1 MLNHTYTSVKNANL
15 VDCGK
20 KQHISSQPSP
30 LLKDNF
36 LGEFRTE
43 LDRKKV
49 LANLGIITDVSLEWQ
64 YIKGSIESSDTL
76 TSYIENKTTYKSI
89 LGEYK
94 DKVVSLI
101 KGIQQL
107 ESKINT
113 EDELEQNQNNRLTS
127 LEKNLGQVEKDIT
140 SLQTFLEDVEGI
152 DFKDLQT
159 KLDDITKNIDS
170 ITSLIAISVEDK
182 NALTQKEDGLYV
194 ADLTEEVNKI
204 ADLSLQVQ
212 TISENYIT
220 KSELGTGPYNFVSAS
235 IFEGYT
241 TTVDSAIKSIRSELL
256 NTIKTGSDGNV
267 NKLSVNTIT
276 KSTDENIKI
285 DRALE
290 RTSNV
295 PLDIYGV
302 VKDLSDL
309 YNLNPDICYAGMSVI
324 VSSQSALYILRDPGE
339 EGITEDYI
347 KDSDSWKCPED
358 LVTQAVTIAEYE
370 ELVKLEEISDH
381 IFYYVYEPE
390 AQAAPNPDEY
400 EGGKESDEYKEA
412 YDLWLK
418 YLGNHYMSAVWA
430 EQIEK
435 SLAEKVHKT
444 QLAGI
449 YQELNKTNELIT
461 KITGDKN
468 ELNLSGLNDSIIQN
482 AESIKGLDATTQSI
496 QSGISALDAKFNDYV
511 PISTI
516 YEKDSDKAI
525 FATSAEFTAYVE
537 GQAKSIAT
545 ETLTTGTLTTG
556 ELVLNDT
563 TIKYIDDQLTAGGNV
578 VAFAD
583 NIPNIQTIS
592 ADKFDPN
599 SAEDDVYYFVHDSN
613 VTYVDSNDFESYK
626 QAQQGQLQAISERI
640 GTVQNKS
647 LAELITDLTT
657 RVAALEQALNSYH
670 PTTE

>member
-64 YIKGSIESSDTL
+64 YIKGSIESSATL
-76 TSYIENKTTYKSI
+76 TAYIENKTTYKSI

-101 KGIQQL
+101 NGIQQL
-107 ESKINT
+107 ESMINT
-113 EDELEQNQNNRLTS
+113 EDELEQEQNNRLTS
-127 LEKNLGQVEKDIT
+127 LENNLKNVEKDIT

-152 DFKDLQT
+152 DFKDLQK
-159 KLDDITKNIDS
+159 KLDNITANIES
-170 ITSLIAISVEDK
+170 INSLIAISSEEG
-182 NALTQKEDGLYV
+182 NALTQKSDGLYV
-194 ADLTEEVNKI
+194 ADLSEEVSKI
-204 ADLSLQVQ
+204 ATLSSQVK

-220 KSELGTGPYNFVSAS
+220 KNDLGTGPYDFVPTST
-235 IFEGYT
+235 FDTYT
-241 TTVDSAIKSIRSELL
+241 TTVNSAIKSIQSELG

-276 KSTDENIKI
+276 KSTAGNINI
-285 DRALE
+285 DRSLE

-309 YNLNPDICYAGMSVI
+309 YALNPAICYAGMSVI
-324 VSSQSALYILRDPGE
+324 VSSQSALYILRDPGSE
-339 EGITEDYI
+339 SITEDYI

-370 ELVKLEEISDH
+370 ELVKLGEISDH

-390 AQAAPNPDEY
+390 AQAEPNPDDF
-400 EGGKESDEYKEA
+400 GGKDSAEYKEA

-435 SLAEKVHKT
+435 SLSEKVPKT
-444 QLAGI
+444 QLDAL
-449 YQELNKTNELIT
+449 YDRLDETDKLI
-461 KITGDKN
+461 KNITGDKN
-468 ELNLSGLNDSIIQN
+468 ELNLLDLNNSIIQN
-482 AESIKGLDATTQSI
+482 AESIKGLDATTKSI
-496 QSGISALDAKFNDYV
+496 QSEISALDDKFNDYV
-511 PISTI
+511 PNSAI
-516 YEKDSDKAI
+516 YEQESGKAI
-525 FATSAEFTAYVE
+525 FATSTEFAEYVE
-537 GQAKSIAT
+537 GQAKSIT
-545 ETLTTGTLTTG
+545 TGTLTTETLTTG
-556 ELVLNDT
+556 ELVLNNTD
-563 TIKYIDDQLTAGGNV
+563 IKYIDDQLTAGGNV

-613 VTYVDSNDFESYK
+613 VTYVDSGDFESYK
-626 QAQQGQLQAISERI
+626 QAQQEQLQSINERI
-640 GTVQNKS
+640 GNLQDKS
-647 LAELITDLTT
+647 LAELITALTT
-657 RVAALEQALNSYH
+657 RVAALEQALDLYH

>member
-64 YIKGSIESSDTL
+64 FIKGSIESSDTL

-140 SLQTFLEDVEGI
+140 SLQEFLDSVEGI
-152 DFKDLQT
+152 DFKDLQK
-159 KLDDITKNIDS
+159 KLDNITANIES
-170 ITSLIAISVEDK
+170 INSLIAISSEEG
-182 NALTQKEDGLYV
+182 NALTQKSDGLYV
-194 ADLTEEVNKI
+194 ADLSKEVNKI
-204 ADLSLQVQ
+204 ADLSIQVQ

-220 KSELGTGPYNFVSAS
+220 KSDLGTGPYDFVPTST
-235 IFEGYT
+235 FDTYT
-241 TTVDSAIKSIRSELL
+241 TTVNKAIDSIRSELG

-276 KSTDENIKI
+276 KSTDGNIKI
-285 DRALE
+285 DLGLE

-309 YNLNPDICYAGMSVI
+309 YALNPAICYAGMSVI

-358 LVTQAVTIAEYE
+358 LVTQAVTVTEYE
-370 ELVKLEEISDH
+370 DLVREDSIADH
-381 IFYYVYEPE
+381 IFYYVYEPK
-390 AQAAPNPDEY
+390 AQEEPNPDDF
-400 EGGKESDEYKEA
+400 GGKDSAEYKEA
-412 YDLWLK
+412 HDLWLK

-430 EQIEK
+430 RQIEK
-435 SLAEKVHKT
+435 SLADKAPISMFGNFDVQLDELRELINNTTGPNKEINLTGLNT
-444 QLAGI
+444 QIQTNSTNIAKLEEQDITLAGNI
-449 YQELNKTNELIT
+449 ASLRTSLDDYVKESDIFKDNKYIFASQDAFDAYTTNQQQEIDTQKVTTVEVQLNSTPITIKNSQLEVNNIPVAFTKDIPKIEVMSENDFNPETAKDDTYYYLYDTDESYITTSEFDQYKSTQSALIT
-461 KITGDKN
+461 NINSLIGSSSLPENTTSLTDAIAK
-468 ELNLSGLNDSIIQN
+468 LS
-482 AESIKGLDATTQSI
+482 
-496 QSGISALDAKFNDYV
+496 
-511 PISTI
+511 
-516 YEKDSDKAI
+516 
-525 FATSAEFTAYVE
+525 
-537 GQAKSIAT
+537 
-545 ETLTTGTLTTG
+545 
-556 ELVLNDT
+556 
-563 TIKYIDDQLTAGGNV
+563 DQV
-578 VAFAD
+578 
-583 NIPNIQTIS
+583 
-592 ADKFDPN
+592 K
-599 SAEDDVYYFVHDSN
+599 
-613 VTYVDSNDFESYK
+613 
-626 QAQQGQLQAISERI
+626 QLQAII
-640 GTVQNKS
+640 
-647 LAELITDLTT
+647 
-657 RVAALEQALNSYH
+657 NSSQ
-670 PTTE
+670 

>member
-1 MLNHTYTSVKNANL
+1 M
-15 VDCGK
+15 
-20 KQHISSQPSP
+20 
-30 LLKDNF
+30 
-36 LGEFRTE
+36 
-43 LDRKKV
+43 
-49 LANLGIITDVSLEWQ
+49 
-64 YIKGSIESSDTL
+64 
-76 TSYIENKTTYKSI
+76 
-89 LGEYK
+89 
-94 DKVVSLI
+94 
-101 KGIQQL
+101 
-107 ESKINT
+107 INT
-113 EDELEQNQNNRLTS
+113 EDELEQEQNNRLKY
-127 LEKNLGQVEKDIT
+127 LEENLENVKEDIT

-159 KLDDITKNIDS
+159 KLDDITDK
-170 ITSLIAISVEDK
+170 ITSINSLITISPAEG
-182 NALTQKEDGLYV
+182 NALEQTSQGLYV
-194 ADLTEEVNKI
+194 ADLSEEVNKI

-220 KSELGTGPYNFVSAS
+220 KSELGTGPYNFVSTS

-241 TTVDSAIKSIRSELL
+241 TTVDSTIKSIRSELL

-276 KSTDENIKI
+276 KSTDGNINI
-285 DRALE
+285 DRSLE
-290 RTSNV
+290 RTSNI

-339 EGITEDYI
+339 EGITEEYI
-347 KDSDSWKCPED
+347 KNSDNWKCPED

-370 ELVKLEEISDH
+370 ELVKSGEISDH

-390 AQAAPNPDEY
+390 AQEEPNPDDF
-400 EGGKESDEYKEA
+400 GGKDSVEYKEA

-444 QLAGI
+444 QLDGI

-482 AESIKGLDATTQSI
+482 AESIKVLDATTQSI
-496 QSGISALDAKFNDYV
+496 QSEISALDDKFNDYV

-525 FATSAEFTAYVE
+525 FATSAEFTEYVE
-537 GQAKSIAT
+537 GQAKAVTT
-545 ETLTTGTLTTG
+545 ETLTTETLNTE

-563 TIKYIDDQLTAGGNV
+563 TIKYIDDQLTAGGSV
-578 VAFAD
+578 VAFVD

-613 VTYVDSNDFESYK
+613 VTYVISDDFESYK

-640 GTVQNKS
+640 GTLQNKS

-657 RVAALEQALNSYH
+657 RVEALEQALNSYH

>member
-49 LANLGIITDVSLEWQ
+49 LANLGIITDVSLEWR

-101 KGIQQL
+101 QGIKQL
-107 ESKINT
+107 ESMINT

-159 KLDDITKNIDS
+159 KLDDITDK
-170 ITSLIAISVEDK
+170 ITSINSLITISPAEG
-182 NALTQKEDGLYV
+182 NALEQTSQGLYV
-194 ADLTEEVNKI
+194 ADLSEEVNKI
-204 ADLSLQVQ
+204 ADLSIQVQ

-220 KSELGTGPYNFVSAS
+220 KSELGTGPYNFVPTST
-235 IFEGYT
+235 FDTYT
-241 TTVDSAIKSIRSELL
+241 TTVDSTIKSIRSELL

-276 KSTDENIKI
+276 KSTEGDIEIERSLK
-285 DRALE
+285 
-290 RTSNV
+290 RTSNA

-302 VKDLSDL
+302 VETLQEL
-309 YNLNPDICYAGMSVI
+309 YALDPAICYAGMSVI
-324 VSSQSALYILRDPGE
+324 VSSQSALYILRDPGDQ
-339 EGITEDYI
+339 GITEEYV

-370 ELVKLEEISDH
+370 ELVKSGEISDH

-390 AQAAPNPDEY
+390 AQEEPNPDDF
-400 EGGKESDEYKEA
+400 GGKDSAAYKEA
-412 YDLWLK
+412 YDLWLR

-430 EQIEK
+430 KQIEK
-435 SLAEKVHKT
+435 SLSDKA
-444 QLAGI
+444 
-449 YQELNKTNELIT
+449 NKSQFDAVYDRMNQTDARIEN
-461 KITGDKN
+461 ITGDGN
-468 ELNLSGLNDSIIQN
+468 GLNLSGLNDRISQN
-482 AESIKGLDATTQSI
+482 TINIESIGQQTSKIEAGITELDSKFGNYVLVSDVYPDGKAAFASQTEFTNYIQSQEGEVVTDKVSTNEFELQNNIINISNTGILKVNGNPIAFESSIPNMEIKSVNDFNPEAAQEDTYYFIYDSDTTYVTSDDFENYKTSQTTQI
-496 QSGISALDAKFNDYV
+496 
-511 PISTI
+511 T
-516 YEKDSDKAI
+516 AI
-525 FATSAEFTAYVE
+525 
-537 GQAKSIAT
+537 
-545 ETLTTGTLTTG
+545 
-556 ELVLNDT
+556 
-563 TIKYIDDQLTAGGNV
+563 
-578 VAFAD
+578 
-583 NIPNIQTIS
+583 
-592 ADKFDPN
+592 N
-599 SAEDDVYYFVHDSN
+599 S
-613 VTYVDSNDFESYK
+613 
-626 QAQQGQLQAISERI
+626 RI
-640 GTVQNKS
+640 GTLPENTS
-647 LAELITDLTT
+647 LIALIQELQGKISELESKI
-657 RVAALEQALNSYH
+657 ALHH